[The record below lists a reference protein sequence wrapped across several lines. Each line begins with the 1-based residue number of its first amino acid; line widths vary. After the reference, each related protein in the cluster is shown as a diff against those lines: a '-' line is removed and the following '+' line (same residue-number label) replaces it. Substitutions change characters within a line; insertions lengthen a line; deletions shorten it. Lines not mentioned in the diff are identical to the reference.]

1 VAVCLLAFVFLC
13 IGVDAVAWPLTQ
25 ELILPNTMWTFGVLV
40 IAPLFA
46 FFGNGVAVLISAR
59 VGDSRLAQQLAG
71 LFVLPLVGLA
81 AGQFG
86 GVLQAGPAYYG
97 MLGAFVLVLD
107 VAILFVARRLF
118 DRERLMSRWG

>member
-1 VAVCLLAFVFLC
+1 
-13 IGVDAVAWPLTQ
+13 
-25 ELILPNTMWTFGVLV
+25 MWIFGVFV

-71 LFVLPLVGLA
+71 LMVLPLVGLA
-81 AGQFG
+81 AGQF
-86 GVLQAGPAYYG
+86 AGWLKAGLGYYA
-97 MLGAFVLVLD
+97 LIGALVLILD
-107 VAILFVARRLF
+107 IAIVVAARRLF